1 MNNVA
6 TTTDVCCESSLT
18 RLTINIY
25 SPRQMSFCR
34 WLPLFLSW
42 LLLPR
47 KADLA
52 ASPQKLQHNQDAGE
66 ERAWSRAGRNIHHRI
81 TFLPMYR
88 CREEMQGS
96 SGSKVY
102 LTVLLL
108 FLNKYPKGC
117 ALEDSQSSRQNLHN
131 FLTFPERFLLE
142 HALICI
148 IPHMSVESHLVPF
161 RVALIS
167 GNSKHQFAITVT
179 LIFFFLMMIEM

>member
-66 ERAWSRAGRNIHHRI
+66 ERAWSRAGRNSHHRI

-108 FLNKYPKGC
+108 FLNKYPEGC

-179 LIFFFLMMIEM
+179 LIFFFF